1 MADLIEATVALKI
14 EDTLSMKIE
23 RFTWAKVGRLSNL
36 GWDHTPLLLSQIWRK
51 EKFESNNTWFVDPIV
66 NVLASLIVDP

>member
-1 MADLIEATVALKI
+1 VLPSGKRSQGWWRFEINDMADLIEATVALKI

-36 GWDHTPLLLSQIWRK
+36 GWDHTPLLLSQI
-51 EKFESNNTWFVDPIV
+51 
-66 NVLASLIVDP
+66 